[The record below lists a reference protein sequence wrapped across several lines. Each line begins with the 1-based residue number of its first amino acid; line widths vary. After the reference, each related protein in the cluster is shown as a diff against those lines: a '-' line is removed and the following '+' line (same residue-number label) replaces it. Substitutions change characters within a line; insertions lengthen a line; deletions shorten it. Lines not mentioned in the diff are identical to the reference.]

1 MSDRVL
7 LTNHIELYA
16 RLTDVELYQNIL
28 EPFCTKMHS
37 DAMRLTDQLG
47 YSICLLYGQGFH
59 TYSRSNLAHSSDRCS
74 SVIELHLSEI

>member
-1 MSDRVL
+1 MIKKLAMRTYGKKSRVL

-28 EPFCTKMHS
+28 EPFFTKMQS

-47 YSICLLYGQGFH
+47 YSICLFYCQGFH
-59 TYSRSNLAHSSDRCS
+59 PYNRGEM
-74 SVIELHLSEI
+74 I